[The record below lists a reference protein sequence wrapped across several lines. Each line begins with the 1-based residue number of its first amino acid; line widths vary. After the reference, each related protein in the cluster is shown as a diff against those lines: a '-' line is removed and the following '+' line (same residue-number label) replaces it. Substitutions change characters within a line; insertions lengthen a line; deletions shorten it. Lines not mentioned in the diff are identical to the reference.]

1 MFNFSLKVLF
11 LILFS
16 SSLHAE
22 TIPTVDDLNKE
33 LPQLPQQ
40 QEEQTLIEPKTNIEQ
55 VNQNQL
61 LKILVTDFLFDGNI
75 KYSSEELK
83 KSIENFI
90 SQELNYD
97 DLLNVTNIISN
108 YYRTRGF
115 LATAYLP
122 EQNINEGIIIIKIV
136 EGKLGKIIID
146 TGSSEINLSKKKLKN
161 LLITN

>member
-1 MFNFSLKVLF
+1 MK
-11 LILFS
+11 
-16 SSLHAE
+16 AMC
-22 TIPTVDDLNKE
+22 KE
-33 LPQLPQQ
+33 LGNIAQGYGK
-40 QEEQTLIEPKTNIEQ
+40 EKGTNTLKFEPFQKMEKLK
-55 VNQNQL
+55 L
-61 LKILVTDFLFDGNI
+61 LKDYNKFYYDRSEPIVSDH
-75 KYSSEELK
+75 KYDELK

-146 TGSSEINLSKKKLKN
+146 TGSSEINLSNKYPIASSNAPKN
-161 LLITN
+161 I

>member
-11 LILFS
+11 LILVTG
-16 SSLHAE
+16 SLHAE

-55 VNQNQL
+55 DNQDQL

-83 KSIENFI
+83 K
-90 SQELNYD
+90 
-97 DLLNVTNIISN
+97 NI
-108 YYRTRGF
+108 R
-115 LATAYLP
+115 
-122 EQNINEGIIIIKIV
+122 
-136 EGKLGKIIID
+136 
-146 TGSSEINLSKKKLKN
+146 N
-161 LLITN
+161 LLRL

>member
-16 SSLHAE
+16 SYLHAE

-40 QEEQTLIEPKTNIEQ
+40 QEEQTLIEPKTDIEQ

-75 KYSSEELK
+75 KYSNEELK
-83 KSIENFI
+83 K
-90 SQELNYD
+90 
-97 DLLNVTNIISN
+97 V
-108 YYRTRGF
+108 
-115 LATAYLP
+115 
-122 EQNINEGIIIIKIV
+122 
-136 EGKLGKIIID
+136 
-146 TGSSEINLSKKKLKN
+146 
-161 LLITN
+161 